1 MDGKKETKMLTV
13 IKLKLAPISQ
23 IFIMELSYFCR
34 EEEQFTNS
42 DRSRSTPA
50 MWKRKDKGWED
61 LKAGPSVTSLP
72 LLGPSQ
78 ASPQGRLGGLD
89 RDPCPTHLHASVDQP
104 HKSPEPGKK
113 GPAGV
118 TLTRQ
123 KLWKSP
129 QHHSPSSIWKQSLPN
144 FSNTCAPG
152 TQPW

>member
-1 MDGKKETKMLTV
+1 
-13 IKLKLAPISQ
+13 
-23 IFIMELSYFCR
+23 
-34 EEEQFTNS
+34 
-42 DRSRSTPA
+42 
-50 MWKRKDKGWED
+50 MWKRKDDGWED

-104 HKSPEPGKK
+104 HKSPEPGQK